1 MDVDYLSR
9 LMSGYIAILGGQW
22 ATYAVA
28 MLTTAYITRVLGP
41 NDYAKFIQMQ
51 FVYGIFNTVFN
62 LAISSAVGK
71 YAAEHAAKGELSR
84 ASGVL
89 RTGLKITLIMG
100 FLASMT
106 MLLFSNQ
113 LAGIIIGDISTTE
126 CIILLS
132 ISTGLTVAISPLTS
146 YVYALQKFREYSL
159 ISILSFAFWRA
170 SLVVALLLGTGLYGL
185 SFAWMVDSIILS
197 LVIAIPILRMAGKAE
212 TYPVTQLFSYSMP
225 LAVSTYLGFLSQW
238 IDSLL
243 LPYVGSMRML
253 SMVNIAGTII
263 NFTLVL
269 INSASTVLF
278 MHFVRVDAI
287 DGREALL
294 EAGQRISRLLFY
306 CFVPLGFFVGAVSDL
321 LVFLYAGSA
330 FSQAAS
336 LLRILSPF
344 MTTGA
349 VFFIIWTNEVTAVG
363 KTRLLLLNS
372 IVTLASYSLLGIL
385 LIPWLGEVGYIL
397 AKILCGIVA
406 FPYVWIKTK
415 AIIPV
420 RVDFTALLL
429 SALISTVII
438 MPSILLDLSISS
450 YILTSA
456 ASIFGFVCYIIIIT
470 KAGLLTKGEM
480 RLILRMI
487 AQGLRFQGKPR
498 KLNNKT
504 SLKSSDLKSIKVEL
518 ALVNQT
524 PTRQASEQ

>member
-1 MDVDYLSR
+1 
-9 LMSGYIAILGGQW
+9 MSGYIAILGGQW

-62 LAISSAVGK
+62 LAISSAVSK

-89 RTGLKITLIMG
+89 RAGLKITLIMG
-100 FLASMT
+100 FLASIT

-132 ISTGLTVAISPLTS
+132 IATGLTVAISPLTS

-159 ISILSFAFWRA
+159 ISILSFAFWRT

-197 LVIAIPILRMAGKAE
+197 LVIAIPILRMAGRAE

-253 SMVNIAGTII
+253 SMVNIAGTMT
-263 NFTLVL
+263 NLTLVL

-278 MHFVRVDAI
+278 THFVMVDAI

-344 MTTGA
+344 MTTSA

-363 KTRLLLLNS
+363 KTRLLLLNT
-372 IVTLASYSLLGIL
+372 IVTLASYSILGIL
-385 LIPWLGEVGYIL
+385 LVPWLGEVGYL
-397 AKILCGIVA
+397 LSKILCNIVA
-406 FPYVWIKTK
+406 FPYAWIKTK
-415 AIIPV
+415 AIVPV
-420 RVDFTALLL
+420 RVDFRALLL
-429 SALISTVII
+429 SILFSTVII
-438 MPSILLDLSISS
+438 IPSTIIEASASS
-450 YILTSA
+450 YLLTSA
-456 ASIFGFVCYIIIIT
+456 SSILGFACYALIINKT
-470 KAGLLTKGEM
+470 GLIRKEEAK
-480 RLILRMI
+480 LILKII
-487 AQGLRFQGKPR
+487 ARSLRFQVRNK
-498 KLNNKT
+498 KLNNKNFSKSSNYNE
-504 SLKSSDLKSIKVEL
+504 SLKNGSKLI
-518 ALVNQT
+518 NQI
-524 PTRQASEQ
+524 S